1 LPRRRTAQART
12 PNLHWSVLPAVAAL
26 LACVAYLNALNNPFV
41 YDDHDTVVA
50 NASLVDLSNVRF
62 ILVYSPFRPVVNVS
76 YALDRWLWGY
86 RPVGYHLTNIGLHAA
101 AIVLLFFWVRG
112 VLTDAGAAR
121 GAAPSA
127 FAAAALFAVHPLQ
140 TEAVAYV
147 SGRSELLCAVWFL
160 AALLLL
166 RNAMRHGRRAAAVGG
181 ILCGALAIASKEVG
195 LVLPAV
201 VLAYDWLLRAGDPAA
216 RWRRLW
222 RLFVPAFVLLA
233 AVGAYR
239 LLAMGGV
246 SRDAAA
252 APALNLLTQSIVIWR
267 YIGLL
272 VWPSGQSIMHGVH
285 RVTSLL
291 DPIGWAAAA
300 GLAGACVAAYRLRSS
315 HPVVALGIV
324 WFLVVLAPSS
334 SVIEL
339 REGMAEHRVYLASAG
354 LFIVFAGIIGRSLVW
369 EPRASRSVKRGGTL
383 AFAAVVALLILL
395 TVNRNRVWAD
405 PVALWTEAT
414 VHAAGMWEPHYALAD
429 SLREQ
434 GNCTAAIPEYEAVV
448 ALRPNHRDAF
458 TNLGICVAQAG
469 QLDAAERAFRRVLEI
484 DPAYPRGYTNLA
496 ALALV
501 AGDTERA
508 RDYYREAVA
517 QDPNNVLA
525 RMQLASIYEK
535 TYRDYHAAAR
545 MCGEARLLAPST
557 PGVVECVERNQ
568 RLATAKDSEGR

>member
-1 LPRRRTAQART
+1 
-12 PNLHWSVLPAVAAL
+12 
-26 LACVAYLNALNNPFV
+26 
-41 YDDHDTVVA
+41 
-50 NASLVDLSNVRF
+50 
-62 ILVYSPFRPVVNVS
+62 
-76 YALDRWLWGY
+76 
-86 RPVGYHLTNIGLHAA
+86 
-101 AIVLLFFWVRG
+101 
-112 VLTDAGAAR
+112 
-121 GAAPSA
+121 
-127 FAAAALFAVHPLQ
+127 
-140 TEAVAYV
+140 
-147 SGRSELLCAVWFL
+147 
-160 AALLLL
+160 
-166 RNAMRHGRRAAAVGG
+166 
-181 ILCGALAIASKEVG
+181 
-195 LVLPAV
+195 
-201 VLAYDWLLRAGDPAA
+201 
-216 RWRRLW
+216 
-222 RLFVPAFVLLA
+222 
-233 AVGAYR
+233 
-239 LLAMGGV
+239 
-246 SRDAAA
+246 
-252 APALNLLTQSIVIWR
+252 
-267 YIGLL
+267 
-272 VWPSGQSIMHGVH
+272 
-285 RVTSLL
+285 
-291 DPIGWAAAA
+291 
-300 GLAGACVAAYRLRSS
+300 
-315 HPVVALGIV
+315 
-324 WFLVVLAPSS
+324 
-334 SVIEL
+334 
-339 REGMAEHRVYLASAG
+339 MAEHRVYLASAG